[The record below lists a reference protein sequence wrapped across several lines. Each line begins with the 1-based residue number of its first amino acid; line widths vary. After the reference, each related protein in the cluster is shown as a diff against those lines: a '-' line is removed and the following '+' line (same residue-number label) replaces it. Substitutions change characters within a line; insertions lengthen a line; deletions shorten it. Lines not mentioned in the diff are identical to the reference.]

1 MANINAQP
9 AEIARLGKQIM
20 GKASEYQA
28 EIKKI
33 YATIDDLKLKWTGE
47 AATNFTSKIEGFK
60 NEYTKFG
67 IIINDFGKLLNEIG
81 VAYQNVEKDLK
92 F

>member
-1 MANINAQP
+1 MAKINAQP
-9 AEIARLGKQIM
+9 AEIARLGTQIM

-33 YATIDDLKLKWTGE
+33 YATIDDLKQKWTGD
-47 AATNFTSKIEGFK
+47 AATSFTKKIESFK
-60 NEYTKFG
+60 TEYTNFG
-67 IIINDFGKLLNEIG
+67 NLINNFGKLLNEVGI
-81 VAYQNVEKDLK
+81 AYQNVEKDLK